1 MTILTLKILNFSQIL
16 EEALIKDAEAGLQ
29 DEEMNQAENVEH
41 PVNNTPFCSAACIGV
56 HLGKEKTIRKL

>member
-41 PVNNTPFCSAACIGV
+41 PVTDGRDIAV
-56 HLGKEKTIRKL
+56 KKLS